1 MKTTLLLIL
10 FVLSL
15 YGSAHGSGPTTVDIT
30 TTDAGVS
37 YTLHDYD
44 MRIEKDHQTPDEIET
59 WIRTHAE
66 GRKDQLVV
74 VCPDTRTTYQTVFE
88 MLNRL
93 KAAGVKRFAI
103 VTHEGQTTHSL
114 IGATDKIWS
123 DIFEAPAPRK

>member
-44 MRIEKDHQTPDEIET
+44 MRMEKDHQTPDEIET

-74 VCPDTRTTYQTVFE
+74 VCPDARTTYKTVFE
-88 MLNRL
+88 MLSRL
-93 KAAGVKRFAI
+93 KVAGVNQFAI
-103 VTHEGQTTHSL
+103 VTYEGENTHTL
-114 IGATDKIWS
+114 IGATDKILS
-123 DIFEAPAPRK
+123 NLSEANAPKK

>member
-10 FVLSL
+10 FVLSQN
-15 YGSAHGSGPTTVDIT
+15 GSAYGSGPTTVDIT

-44 MRIEKDHQTPDEIET
+44 MRMEKEHQTPDEIET

-66 GRKDQLVV
+66 KRKDQLVL
-74 VCPDTRTTYQTVFE
+74 VCPDARTTYQTVFE

-93 KAAGVKRFAI
+93 KAAGVKQFAI
-103 VTHEGQTTHSL
+103 VTHEGQITHSL
-114 IGATDKIWS
+114 IGVTDKISS
-123 DIFEAPAPRK
+123 DRFEDTPPKK

>member
-1 MKTTLLLIL
+1 MKTALLLIL

-15 YGSAHGSGPTTVDIT
+15 NGRTHGSGPATVDIT

-44 MRIEKDHQTPDEIET
+44 MRIEKDHQTREEIET

-74 VCPDTRTTYQTVFE
+74 VCPDARTTYRTVFE
-88 MLNRL
+88 MLRRL
-93 KAAGVKRFAI
+93 KAAGVTRYTVA
-103 VTHEGQTTHSL
+103 TYEGRNIHYL
-114 IGATDKIWS
+114 IGATGKIVS
-123 DIFEAPAPRK
+123 KITDAAPPKK